1 MIPFLCA
8 RNQVN
13 SQRNYA
19 KLPLPPWTPMTWL
32 HHSLPSLP
40 LVRLPSPF
48 SATARKKSTAKFQ
61 CLRKRETG
69 EDETLGMNEKRGV
82 GESLKQDLCGALCRC
97 REARGEEDRGA
108 CAAVCREGQGLR
120 PVYIE
125 LVRERRDHT
134 QTQPGATAQTARI
147 IIAYMGPRFRSR
159 HRGSSAPQDTCY
171 SACHPTAVRGRS
183 TRRRVL

>member
-1 MIPFLCA
+1 MVPFLCA

-48 SATARKKSTAKFQ
+48 SATTRKKSTAKFQ
-61 CLRKRETG
+61 CLKKRETG

-134 QTQPGATAQTARI
+134 QNTAWGNSTDCTHNRI
-147 IIAYMGPRFRSR
+147 Y
-159 HRGSSAPQDTCY
+159 GSSAP
-171 SACHPTAVRGRS
+171 
-183 TRRRVL
+183 